1 MVKISKMKRFFVKIT
16 EKFNRSIQT
25 KLMGAF
31 LLATVLIMIMNI
43 FMYINTNRMLAS
55 LDQVYAENIN
65 LNEISDM
72 LDNID
77 TSLTGYL
84 STRSSA
90 YMEDYYRYVQ
100 DYTNLIEGL
109 YDGITQNKLLLMER
123 DIKNM
128 SENYIELT
136 NYALDGKRG
145 GNIEKY
151 KVRYQEAG
159 NIYKYLKS
167 MISDLNDERFRRNA
181 EIYTV
186 QSSNVRLLELI
197 SIISIFIIGIMNVE
211 VMIILT
217 NSITKPITRLS
228 EAALVVSEGNLDID
242 MVPIESED
250 EIGVV
255 TKAFNQ
261 MLVSI
266 RQYIE
271 RLREN
276 MEMERQHKEKELMME
291 SHLKDA
297 RLKYLQAQINPH
309 FLFNTLNAGAQLAMM
324 EGADKTYTYVQRV
337 ADFFR
342 YNIKKDQDEVTLAEE
357 IKVVDTYIYILNVR
371 FAGDIHYEK
380 EIDESLL
387 NVKLPGMTLQ
397 PIVEN
402 SVNYGIRNIDW
413 EGHIKLRVYRQDDT
427 VCISIK
433 DNGVG
438 ISEDVIAKIL
448 SGKFHADE
456 GLSDSNGVGLD
467 NVINRLKL
475 YLGEDDVI
483 DMISEG
489 ENKGTETIIYVQNTI
504 S

>member
-1 MVKISKMKRFFVKIT
+1 MRNILHKIIT
-16 EKFNRSIQT
+16 RYKNSIQS
-25 KLMGAF
+25 KLMLAF
-31 LLATVLIMIMNI
+31 LLTTVLILFMNV
-43 FMYINTNRMLAS
+43 FMYINTNRMLDS
-55 LDQVYAENIN
+55 LDEVYAENIS
-65 LNEISDM
+65 LNEISDT
-72 LDNID
+72 LDNIEQ
-77 TSLTGYL
+77 SLTGYL
-84 STRSSA
+84 STRSSTS
-90 YMEDYYRYVQ
+90 MEDYYRYAQ
-100 DYTNLIEGL
+100 DYSNLIGKL
-109 YDGITQNKLLLMER
+109 YSGISSNQLLLMER

-128 SENYIELT
+128 SENYVDLS
-136 NYALDGKRG
+136 NYAVDGKRG

-151 KVRYQEAG
+151 KGRYQEATKL
-159 NIYKYLKS
+159 YTYLKS
-167 MISDLNDERFRRNA
+167 MISELNNERFRRNA
-181 EIYTV
+181 EIYQV
-186 QSSNVRLLELI
+186 ESANLRRLELI
-197 SIISIFIIGIMNVE
+197 NIVSIIIVCIMNIF
-211 VMIILT
+211 MIIVLT
-217 NSITKPITRLS
+217 NSITKPLRRLS
-228 EAALVVSEGNLDID
+228 EAAGVVSEGNLNIE

-261 MLVSI
+261 MLENI
-266 RQYIE
+266 RLYIE

-276 MEMERQHKEKELMME
+276 MEKEREHKEKELLME

-297 RLKYLQAQINPH
+297 QLKYLQAQINPH
-309 FLFNTLNAGAQLAMM
+309 FLFNTLNAGAQLAML
-324 EGADKTYTYVQRV
+324 EGADRTYTYVQRV

-357 IKVVDTYIYILNVR
+357 IALVDTYIYILNVR
-371 FAGDIHYEK
+371 FAGDIHYTK

-387 NVKLPGMTLQ
+387 DVKLPGMTLQ

-413 EGHIKLRVYRQDDT
+413 EGSIKLHVYRQDNT

-438 ISEDVIAKIL
+438 IAKEKLEKIL
-448 SGKFHADE
+448 SGKYHADE
-456 GLSDSNGVGLD
+456 GLTDSNGVGLD

-475 YLGEDDVI
+475 YFGEDDVVDI
-483 DMISEG
+483 ISEG

>member
-1 MVKISKMKRFFVKIT
+1 MKKLYRKIV
-16 EKFNRSIQT
+16 NRYNNSIQA
-25 KLMGAF
+25 KLMLAF
-31 LLATVLIMIMNI
+31 LLTTFLIMFMNI
-43 FMYINTNRMLAS
+43 LMYVNTNRMLES
-55 LDQVYAENIN
+55 LDEVYTENIN
-65 LNEISDM
+65 LNEISDT
-72 LDNID
+72 LDSIENA
-77 TSLTGYL
+77 LTDYL
-84 STRSSA
+84 NTRSSA
-90 YMEDYYRYVQ
+90 SMEDYYRHVQ
-100 DYTNLIEGL
+100 DYTNLTSAL
-109 YDGITQNKLLLMER
+109 YGDISSNKLLLMER
-123 DIKNM
+123 DIRNM
-128 SENYIELT
+128 SENYVELT

-159 NIYKYLKS
+159 KVYAYLKS
-167 MISDLNDERFRRNA
+167 MIAELNNERFRRNA
-181 EIYTV
+181 EIYQM
-186 QSSNVRLLELI
+186 QSSNLRALELMN
-197 SIISIFIIGIMNVE
+197 IISIFIIGIMN
-211 VMIILT
+211 MIMIMILT
-217 NSITKPITRLS
+217 NSITKPLIRLAD
-228 EAALVVSEGNLDID
+228 AAGVVSEGNLNID
-242 MVPIESED
+242 TVPIESED

-261 MLVSI
+261 MVENI
-266 RQYIE
+266 RRSIE

-276 MEMERQHKEKELMME
+276 METERKHKEKELMME

-297 RLKYLQAQINPH
+297 QLKYLQAQINPH

-342 YNIKKDQDEVTLAEE
+342 YNIKKDQDEVTLSEE
-357 IKVVDTYIYILNVR
+357 ISLVDTYIYILNVR
-371 FAGDIHYEK
+371 FAGDIHFSK
-380 EIDESLL
+380 EIDETLL

-413 EGHIKLRVYRQDDT
+413 EGEIKLRVYRQDNT

-438 ISEDVIAKIL
+438 IPQDKIDKIL
-448 SGKFHADE
+448 SGRFHQDE

-475 YLGEDDVI
+475 YFGEDDVI
-483 DMISEG
+483 DIISEG
-489 ENKGTETIIYVQNTI
+489 ENKGTETVIYVQNTI

>member
-1 MVKISKMKRFFVKIT
+1 MKKILKII
-16 EKFNRSIQT
+16 FDYYNNSIQT
-25 KLMGAF
+25 KLLSAF
-31 LLATVLIMIMNI
+31 ILTTVPIMLMNM
-43 FMYINTNRMLAS
+43 FMYINTNRMLES
-55 LDQVYAENIN
+55 LDEVYAENIN
-65 LNEISDM
+65 LNEIADT
-72 LDNID
+72 LDKID
-77 TSLTGYL
+77 ESLTGYMN
-84 STRSSA
+84 TRSSTS
-90 YMEDYYRYVQ
+90 MEDYYRYVQ
-100 DYTNLIEGL
+100 DYSNLTEAL
-109 YDGITQNKLLLMER
+109 YGDISSNKLLLMER

-128 SENYIELT
+128 SQNYVELT

-151 KVRYQEAG
+151 RVRYQEAG
-159 NIYKYLKS
+159 KLYAYLKS
-167 MISDLNDERFRRNA
+167 MISELNNERFRRNA
-181 EIYTV
+181 EIYQL
-186 QSSNVRLLELI
+186 QSSSLRALELMNVI
-197 SIISIFIIGIMNVE
+197 SIGVIGIMNVI
-211 VMIILT
+211 MIFILT
-217 NSITKPITRLS
+217 RSITKPLIRLS
-228 EAALVVSEGNLDID
+228 DVAGIVSEGNLNIE

-250 EIGVV
+250 EVGVV

-261 MLVSI
+261 MLENI
-266 RQYIE
+266 RRYIE

-276 MEMERQHKEKELMME
+276 METERQHKEKELLME

-297 RLKYLQAQINPH
+297 QLKYLQAQINPH

-357 IKVVDTYIYILNVR
+357 ISLVDTYIYILNVR
-371 FAGDIHYEK
+371 FAGDIHYSK

-413 EGHIKLRVYRQDDT
+413 EGEIKLRVYRQDNT

-438 ISEDVIAKIL
+438 IPKDKLEKIL
-448 SGKFHADE
+448 SGKFHVDN
-456 GLSDSNGVGLD
+456 GMTDSNGVGLD
-467 NVINRLKL
+467 NVVNRLKL
-475 YLGEDDVI
+475 YFGEDDI
-483 DMISEG
+483 MDIISEG
-489 ENKGTETIIYVQNTI
+489 ENKGTETIIYVQNSI

>member
-1 MVKISKMKRFFVKIT
+1 MRNILKKIIT
-16 EKFNRSIQT
+16 RYKNSIQS
-25 KLMGAF
+25 KLMLAF
-31 LLATVLIMIMNI
+31 LLTTVLILFMNV
-43 FMYINTNRMLAS
+43 FMYINTNRMLDS
-55 LDQVYAENIN
+55 LDEVYAENIS
-65 LNEISDM
+65 LNEISDT
-72 LDNID
+72 LDNIEQ
-77 TSLTGYL
+77 SLTGYL
-84 STRSSA
+84 STRSSTS
-90 YMEDYYRYVQ
+90 MEDYYRYAQ
-100 DYTNLIEGL
+100 DYSNLIGKL
-109 YDGITQNKLLLMER
+109 YSGISSNQLLLMER

-128 SENYIELT
+128 SENYVDLS
-136 NYALDGKRG
+136 NYAVDGKRG

-151 KVRYQEAG
+151 KGRYQEATKL
-159 NIYKYLKS
+159 YTYLKS
-167 MISDLNDERFRRNA
+167 MISELNNERFRRNA
-181 EIYTV
+181 EIYQV
-186 QSSNVRLLELI
+186 ESANLRRLELI
-197 SIISIFIIGIMNVE
+197 NIISIIIVCIMNIF
-211 VMIILT
+211 MIIVLT
-217 NSITKPITRLS
+217 NSITKPLRRLS
-228 EAALVVSEGNLDID
+228 EAAGVVSEGNLNIE

-261 MLVSI
+261 MLENI
-266 RQYIE
+266 RLYIE

-276 MEMERQHKEKELMME
+276 MEKEREHKEKELLME

-297 RLKYLQAQINPH
+297 QLKYLQAQINPH
-309 FLFNTLNAGAQLAMM
+309 FLFNTLNAGAQLAML
-324 EGADKTYTYVQRV
+324 EGADRTYTYVQRV

-357 IKVVDTYIYILNVR
+357 IALVDTYIYILNVR
-371 FAGDIHYEK
+371 FAGDIHYTK

-387 NVKLPGMTLQ
+387 DVKLPGMTLQ

-413 EGHIKLRVYRQDDT
+413 EGSIKLHVYRQDNT

-438 ISEDVIAKIL
+438 IAKEKLEKIL
-448 SGKFHADE
+448 TGKYHADE
-456 GLSDSNGVGLD
+456 GLTDSNGVGLD

-475 YLGEDDVI
+475 YFGEDDVVDI
-483 DMISEG
+483 ISEG

>member
-1 MVKISKMKRFFVKIT
+1 MKLFRKIV
-16 EKFNRSIQT
+16 NRYNNSIQT
-25 KLMGAF
+25 KLMMAF
-31 LLATVLIMIMNI
+31 LLTTVLIMFMNI
-43 FMYINTNRMLAS
+43 LMYVNTNRMLES
-55 LDQVYAENIN
+55 LDEVYTENIT
-65 LNEISDM
+65 LNKISDT
-72 LDNID
+72 LDSIQD
-77 TSLTGYL
+77 ALTDYL
-84 STRSSA
+84 NTRSSA
-90 YMEDYYRYVQ
+90 SMEDYYRYVQ
-100 DYTNLIEGL
+100 DYANLTNGL
-109 YDGITQNKLLLMER
+109 YGDISSNSLLLMER

-151 KVRYQEAG
+151 KVRYKEAG
-159 NIYKYLKS
+159 NVYAYLKS
-167 MISDLNDERFRRNA
+167 MISKLNSERFRRNA
-181 EIYTV
+181 EIYQK
-186 QSSNVRLLELI
+186 QSSNLRALELMN
-197 SIISIFIIGIMNVE
+197 IISIFIIGIMNVI
-211 VMIILT
+211 MIVLLT
-217 NSITKPITRLS
+217 NSITKPLIRLAD
-228 EAALVVSEGNLDID
+228 AAGVVSEGNLNID

-250 EIGVV
+250 EIGIV

-261 MLVSI
+261 MLENI
-266 RQYIE
+266 RRYIE

-276 MEMERQHKEKELMME
+276 METERQHKEKELLME

-297 RLKYLQAQINPH
+297 QLKYLQAQINPH

-357 IKVVDTYIYILNVR
+357 IKLVDTYIYILNVR
-371 FAGDIHYEK
+371 FAGDIHFSK

-387 NVKLPGMTLQ
+387 DVKIPGMTLQ

-413 EGHIKLRVYRQDDT
+413 EGEIKLRVYRQDNT

-438 ISEDVIAKIL
+438 IEKEKLDMIL
-448 SGKFHADE
+448 SGKYHQDE
-456 GLSDSNGVGLD
+456 GLTDSNGVGLD

-483 DMISEG
+483 DIISEG
-489 ENKGTETIIYVQNTI
+489 ENKGTETIIYVQNTV

>member
-1 MVKISKMKRFFVKIT
+1 MKLFRKIV
-16 EKFNRSIQT
+16 NRYNNSIQT
-25 KLMGAF
+25 KLMMAF
-31 LLATVLIMIMNI
+31 LLTTVLIMFMNI
-43 FMYINTNRMLAS
+43 LMYVNTNRMLES
-55 LDQVYAENIN
+55 LDEVYAENIT
-65 LNEISDM
+65 LNKISDT
-72 LDNID
+72 LDSIQD
-77 TSLTGYL
+77 ALTDYL
-84 STRSSA
+84 NTRSSA
-90 YMEDYYRYVQ
+90 SMEDYYRYVQ
-100 DYTNLIEGL
+100 DYANLTNGL
-109 YDGITQNKLLLMER
+109 YGDISSNSLLLMER

-151 KVRYQEAG
+151 KVRYKEAR
-159 NIYKYLKS
+159 NVYAYLKS
-167 MISDLNDERFRRNA
+167 MISELNSERFRRNA
-181 EIYTV
+181 EIYQK
-186 QSSNVRLLELI
+186 QSSNLRALELMN
-197 SIISIFIIGIMNVE
+197 IISIFIIGIMNVI
-211 VMIILT
+211 MIVLLT
-217 NSITKPITRLS
+217 NSITKPLIRLAD
-228 EAALVVSEGNLDID
+228 AAGVVSEGNLNID

-250 EIGVV
+250 EIGIV

-261 MLVSI
+261 MLENI
-266 RQYIE
+266 RRYIE

-276 MEMERQHKEKELMME
+276 METERQHKEKELLME

-297 RLKYLQAQINPH
+297 QLKYLQAQINPH

-357 IKVVDTYIYILNVR
+357 IKLVDTYIYILNVR
-371 FAGDIHYEK
+371 FAGDIHFSK

-387 NVKLPGMTLQ
+387 DVKIPGMTLQ

-413 EGHIKLRVYRQDDT
+413 EGEIKLRVYRQDNT

-438 ISEDVIAKIL
+438 IEKEKLDMIL
-448 SGKFHADE
+448 SGKYHQDE
-456 GLSDSNGVGLD
+456 GLTDSNGVGLD

-483 DMISEG
+483 DIISEG
-489 ENKGTETIIYVQNTI
+489 ENRGTETIIYVQNTV

>member
-1 MVKISKMKRFFVKIT
+1 MRNILKKIIT
-16 EKFNRSIQT
+16 RYKNSIQS
-25 KLMGAF
+25 KLMLAF
-31 LLATVLIMIMNI
+31 LLTTVLILFMNV
-43 FMYINTNRMLAS
+43 FMYINTNRMLDS
-55 LDQVYAENIN
+55 LDEVYAENIS
-65 LNEISDM
+65 LNEISDT
-72 LDNID
+72 LDNIEQ
-77 TSLTGYL
+77 SLTGYL
-84 STRSSA
+84 STRSSTS
-90 YMEDYYRYVQ
+90 MEDYYRYAQ
-100 DYTNLIEGL
+100 DYSNLIGKL
-109 YDGITQNKLLLMER
+109 YSGISSNQLLLMER

-128 SENYIELT
+128 SENYVDLS
-136 NYALDGKRG
+136 NYAVDGKRG

-151 KVRYQEAG
+151 KGRYQEATKL
-159 NIYKYLKS
+159 YTYLKS
-167 MISDLNDERFRRNA
+167 MISELNNERFRRNA
-181 EIYTV
+181 EIYQV
-186 QSSNVRLLELI
+186 ESANLRRLELI
-197 SIISIFIIGIMNVE
+197 NIISIIIVCIMNIF
-211 VMIILT
+211 MIIVLT
-217 NSITKPITRLS
+217 NSITKPLRRLS
-228 EAALVVSEGNLDID
+228 EAAGVVSEGNLNIE

-261 MLVSI
+261 MLENI
-266 RQYIE
+266 RLYIE

-276 MEMERQHKEKELMME
+276 MEKEREHKEKELLME

-297 RLKYLQAQINPH
+297 QLKYLQAQINPH
-309 FLFNTLNAGAQLAMM
+309 FLFNTLNAGAQLAML
-324 EGADKTYTYVQRV
+324 EGADRTYTYVQRV

-357 IKVVDTYIYILNVR
+357 IALVDTYIYILNVR
-371 FAGDIHYEK
+371 FAGDIHYTK

-387 NVKLPGMTLQ
+387 DVKLPGMTLQ

-413 EGHIKLRVYRQDDT
+413 EGSIKLHVYRQDNT

-438 ISEDVIAKIL
+438 IAKEKLEKIL
-448 SGKFHADE
+448 SGKYHADE
-456 GLSDSNGVGLD
+456 GLTDSNGVGLD

-475 YLGEDDVI
+475 YFGEDDVVDI
-483 DMISEG
+483 ISEG

>member
-1 MVKISKMKRFFVKIT
+1 MKKLYRKIV
-16 EKFNRSIQT
+16 NRYNNSIQA
-25 KLMGAF
+25 KLMLAF
-31 LLATVLIMIMNI
+31 LLTTFLIMFMNI
-43 FMYINTNRMLAS
+43 LMYVNTNRMLES
-55 LDQVYAENIN
+55 LDEVYTENIN
-65 LNEISDM
+65 LNKISDT
-72 LDNID
+72 LDSIENA
-77 TSLTGYL
+77 LTDYL
-84 STRSSA
+84 NTRSSA
-90 YMEDYYRYVQ
+90 SMEDYYRHVQ
-100 DYTNLIEGL
+100 DYTNLTSAL
-109 YDGITQNKLLLMER
+109 YGDISSNKLLLMER
-123 DIKNM
+123 DIRNM
-128 SENYIELT
+128 SENYVELT

-159 NIYKYLKS
+159 KVYAYLKS
-167 MISDLNDERFRRNA
+167 MIAELNNERFRRNA
-181 EIYTV
+181 EIYQM
-186 QSSNVRLLELI
+186 QSSNLRALELMN
-197 SIISIFIIGIMNVE
+197 IISIFIIGIMNVI
-211 VMIILT
+211 MIMILT
-217 NSITKPITRLS
+217 NSITKPLIRLAD
-228 EAALVVSEGNLDID
+228 AAGVVSEGNLNID
-242 MVPIESED
+242 TVPIESED

-261 MLVSI
+261 MVENI
-266 RQYIE
+266 RRYIE

-276 MEMERQHKEKELMME
+276 METERKHKEKELMME

-297 RLKYLQAQINPH
+297 QLKYLQAQINPH

-357 IKVVDTYIYILNVR
+357 ISLVDTYIYILNVR
-371 FAGDIHYEK
+371 FAGDIHFSK
-380 EIDESLL
+380 EIDETLL

-413 EGHIKLRVYRQDDT
+413 EGEIKLRVYRQDNT

-438 ISEDVIAKIL
+438 IPQDKIDKIL
-448 SGKFHADE
+448 SGRFHQDE

-475 YLGEDDVI
+475 YFGEDDVI
-483 DMISEG
+483 DIISEG
-489 ENKGTETIIYVQNTI
+489 ENKGTETVIYVQNTI

>member
-1 MVKISKMKRFFVKIT
+1 MKKLTNKIYTRAK
-16 EKFNRSIQT
+16 NSIQT
-25 KLMGAF
+25 KLMLSF
-31 LLATVLIMIMNI
+31 LLTTVLILFMNI
-43 FMYINTNRMLAS
+43 FMYVNTNRMLES
-55 LDQVYAENIN
+55 LDKVYAENIN
-65 LNEISDM
+65 LNEVADM

-77 TSLTGYL
+77 QSLTVYL

-90 YMEDYYRYVQ
+90 SMEDYYRYVQ
-100 DYTNLIEGL
+100 DYSNLTEDL
-109 YDGITQNKLLLMER
+109 YGGISSNKLLLMER

-128 SENYIELT
+128 SEKYVALT
-136 NYALDGKRG
+136 NYAVDGKRG
-145 GNIEKY
+145 GNVEKY

-159 NIYKYLKS
+159 KVYSYLKA
-167 MISDLNDERFRRNA
+167 MISELNNERFRTNA
-181 EIYTV
+181 EIY
-186 QSSNVRLLELI
+186 QSQSASIRALEMMNI
-197 SIISIFIIGIMNVE
+197 VSIFIIGIMNVF
-211 VMIILT
+211 MIILIT
-217 NSITKPITRLS
+217 NSITRPLIKLAD
-228 EAALVVSEGNLDID
+228 AAGVVSEGNLNIE

-261 MLVSI
+261 MVENI

-271 RLREN
+271 RLRIN
-276 MEMERQHKEKELMME
+276 MELEREHKEKELLME

-297 RLKYLQAQINPH
+297 QLKYLQAQINPH

-324 EGADKTYTYVQRV
+324 EDAEKTYTYVQRV

-342 YNIKKDQDEVTLAEE
+342 YNIKKDQDEVTLGEE
-357 IKVVDTYIYILNVR
+357 IRLVDTYIYILNVR

-380 EIDESLL
+380 EIDETLL

-413 EGHIKLRVYRQDDT
+413 EGKISLRVYRQEDT

-438 ISEDVIAKIL
+438 IEKDKLDRIL

-456 GLSDSNGVGLD
+456 GLTDSNGVGLD

-475 YLGEDDVI
+475 YFGEDDI
-483 DMISEG
+483 MDIISEG
-489 ENKGTETIIYVQNTI
+489 ENKGTETIIYVQNT
-504 S
+504 SG

>member
-1 MVKISKMKRFFVKIT
+1 MKNITGKIIT
-16 EKFNRSIQT
+16 KYRNSIQM
-25 KLMGAF
+25 KLMLAF
-31 LLATVLIMIMNI
+31 LLTTVLILFMNI
-43 FMYINTNRMLAS
+43 FMYINTNRMLAN
-55 LDQVYAENIN
+55 LDEVYAENIN
-65 LNEISDM
+65 LNEISDT
-72 LDNID
+72 LDNIHM
-77 TSLTGYL
+77 SLTGYL
-84 STRSSA
+84 STRSSTA
-90 YMEDYYRYVQ
+90 MEDYYRYVQ
-100 DYTNLIEGL
+100 DYSN
-109 YDGITQNKLLLMER
+109 ITDHLSDVITSNKLILTER

-128 SENYIELT
+128 SDNYISVSNL
-136 NYALDGKRG
+136 ALDGKRG

-151 KVRYQEAG
+151 KVRYQEASKL
-159 NIYKYLKS
+159 YTYLKA
-167 MISDLNDERFRRNA
+167 MISDLNNERFRRNA
-181 EIYTV
+181 EIYQT
-186 QSSNVRLLELI
+186 QSASLRGLELLN
-197 SIISIFIIGIMNVE
+197 IISIFIIGLMNV
-211 VMIILT
+211 VLIIIIT
-217 NSITKPITRLS
+217 NSITKPLIRLS
-228 EAALVVSEGNLDID
+228 EAAGTVSEGNLNID
-242 MVPIESED
+242 MVPIESDD

-261 MLVSI
+261 MLESI

-276 MEMERQHKEKELMME
+276 METERQHKEKELLME

-297 RLKYLQAQINPH
+297 QLKYLQAQINPH

-324 EGADKTYTYVQRV
+324 ENAEKTYTYVQRV

-342 YNIKKDQDEVTLAEE
+342 YNIKKDQNEVTLAEE
-357 IKVVDTYIYILNVR
+357 ITLVDTYIYILNVR
-371 FAGDIHYEK
+371 FAGDIHYTK

-387 NVKLPGMTLQ
+387 GVKIPGMTLQ

-413 EGHIKLRVYRQDDT
+413 EGHITLRVYRQDET

-433 DNGVG
+433 DNGIG
-438 ISEDVIAKIL
+438 IAKDKLEKIL
-448 SGKFHADE
+448 SGKFHSDE

-483 DMISEG
+483 DIISEG

>member
-1 MVKISKMKRFFVKIT
+1 MRNILKKIIT
-16 EKFNRSIQT
+16 RYKNSIQS
-25 KLMGAF
+25 KLMLAF
-31 LLATVLIMIMNI
+31 LLTTVLILFMNV
-43 FMYINTNRMLAS
+43 FMYINTNRMLDS
-55 LDQVYAENIN
+55 LDEVYAENIS
-65 LNEISDM
+65 LNEISDT
-72 LDNID
+72 LDNIEQ
-77 TSLTGYL
+77 SLTGYL
-84 STRSSA
+84 STRSSTS
-90 YMEDYYRYVQ
+90 MEDYYRYAQ
-100 DYTNLIEGL
+100 DYSNLIGKL
-109 YDGITQNKLLLMER
+109 YSGISSNQLLLMER

-128 SENYIELT
+128 SENYVDLS
-136 NYALDGKRG
+136 NYAVDGKRG

-151 KVRYQEAG
+151 KGRYQEATKL
-159 NIYKYLKS
+159 YTYLKS
-167 MISDLNDERFRRNA
+167 MISELNNERFRRNA
-181 EIYTV
+181 EIYQV
-186 QSSNVRLLELI
+186 ESANLRRLELI
-197 SIISIFIIGIMNVE
+197 NIVSIIIVCIMNIF
-211 VMIILT
+211 MIIVLT
-217 NSITKPITRLS
+217 NSITKPLRRLS
-228 EAALVVSEGNLDID
+228 EAAGVVSEGNLNIE

-261 MLVSI
+261 MLENI
-266 RQYIE
+266 RLYIE

-276 MEMERQHKEKELMME
+276 MEKEREHKEKELLME

-297 RLKYLQAQINPH
+297 QLKYLQAQINPH
-309 FLFNTLNAGAQLAMM
+309 FLFNTLNAGAQLAML
-324 EGADKTYTYVQRV
+324 EGADRTYTYVQRV

-357 IKVVDTYIYILNVR
+357 IALVDTYIYILNVR
-371 FAGDIHYEK
+371 FAGDIHYTK

-387 NVKLPGMTLQ
+387 DVKLPGMTLQ

-413 EGHIKLRVYRQDDT
+413 EGSIKLHVYRQDNT

-438 ISEDVIAKIL
+438 IAKEKLEKIL
-448 SGKFHADE
+448 SGKYHADE
-456 GLSDSNGVGLD
+456 GLTDSNGVGLD

-475 YLGEDDVI
+475 YFGEDDVVDI
-483 DMISEG
+483 ISEG

>member
-1 MVKISKMKRFFVKIT
+1 MKKLFRKII
-16 EKFNRSIQT
+16 NRYNNSIQT
-25 KLMGAF
+25 KLTSAF
-31 LLATVLIMIMNI
+31 LLTTILIIIMNI
-43 FMYINTNRMLAS
+43 FMYVNTNRMLAS
-55 LDQVYAENIN
+55 LDEVYAENIN
-65 LNEISDM
+65 LNEIADT
-72 LDNID
+72 LDNIEE
-77 TSLTGYL
+77 SLTGYL
-84 STRSSA
+84 NTRSSA

-100 DYTNLIEGL
+100 DYSNLTSAL
-109 YDGITQNKLLLMER
+109 YGGISSNKLLLMER
-123 DIKNM
+123 DIRNM
-128 SENYIELT
+128 SENYVELT
-136 NYALDGKRG
+136 NYAVDGKRG

-151 KVRYQEAG
+151 KGRYQEAG
-159 NIYKYLKS
+159 KLYTYLKS
-167 MISDLNDERFRRNA
+167 TISELNNERFRRNA
-181 EIYTV
+181 EIYQT
-186 QSSNVRLLELI
+186 QSSNLRALELMNI
-197 SIISIFIIGIMNVE
+197 VSIFIIGVMNV
-211 VMIILT
+211 VLIVILT
-217 NSITKPITRLS
+217 NSITRPLIRLS
-228 EAALVVSEGNLDID
+228 EAAGVVSEGNLNIE
-242 MVPIESED
+242 MVSIESED

-261 MLVSI
+261 MLENI
-266 RQYIE
+266 RLYIE

-276 MEMERQHKEKELMME
+276 METERQHKEKELLME

-297 RLKYLQAQINPH
+297 KLKYLQAQINPH

-371 FAGDIHYEK
+371 FAGDIHFSK

-413 EGHIKLRVYRQDDT
+413 QGEIKLRVYRQDET
-427 VCISIK
+427 VCISIS

-438 ISEDVIAKIL
+438 ISKEKLELIL
-448 SGKFHADE
+448 SGRFHSDE

-475 YLGEDDVI
+475 YFGEDDVI
-483 DMISEG
+483 DIISEG
-489 ENKGTETIIYVQNTI
+489 ENKGTETIIYVQNHA